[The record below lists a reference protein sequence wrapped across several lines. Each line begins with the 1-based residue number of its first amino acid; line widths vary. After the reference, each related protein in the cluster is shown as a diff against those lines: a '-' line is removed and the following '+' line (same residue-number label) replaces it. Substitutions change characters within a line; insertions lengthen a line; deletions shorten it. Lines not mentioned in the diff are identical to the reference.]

1 MKNFAQIEG
10 NLGADAVTTQLQGGK
25 IVTRFSVAINKT
37 WKVRGKERTTTDWV
51 RVAAWGHLTRF
62 ASKLKKGHPVLVQG
76 ELRPGRY
83 TDKQGVEHQTVEIV
97 AVAIRK
103 FDFLTDG
110 AEGHIDTGEV
120 DEEETN
126 YCTREAVVEA

>member
-10 NLGADAVTTQLQGGK
+10 NLGADAITTKLQGGK

-37 WKVRGKERTTTDWV
+37 WKVKGKERTTTDWM
-51 RVAAWGHLTRF
+51 RVAAWGNLTKF

-83 TDKQGVEHQTVEIV
+83 VDKDGVEHQTVEIV
-97 AVAIRK
+97 AMAIRK
-103 FDFLTDG
+103 FDFLNDG
-110 AEGHIDTGEV
+110 AEGHIETGEE
-120 DEEETN
+120 DHEESS
-126 YCTREAVVEA
+126 AA